1 MKVQRKLQYP
11 QMYIKALNKG
21 HKVIAVSIT
30 ALHVKES
37 ALNFTLSF
45 ILSLHEYGSE

>member
-1 MKVQRKLQYP
+1 MKVQRKFQYP

-21 HKVIAVSIT
+21 YKVIVVSIT